1 MTKRIYGKPICETDT
16 ASIMH
21 PNEPAGSKGNMHTC
35 PCCGGMCS
43 NGDYAQAKY
52 WSVVDN
58 LYSVLTDDS
67 QFSRNAAA
75 TDLIAMLNSE
85 INTKVS
91 RLKDDG
97 SFSLDNGSAKVAHVN
112 KMISKLLEFRE

>member
-21 PNEPAGSKGNMHTC
+21 PNEPAGSNGKMHTC
-35 PCCGGMCS
+35 PCCGVVCS

-52 WSVVDN
+52 WSMVDA

-91 RLKDDG
+91 RLTDDG
-97 SFSLDNGSAKVAHVN
+97 SFSLDHKTEKVARIN